1 MACLSIKYLDRELS
15 IEEKSIFLQE
25 ATNDEIQKKELITDH
40 HIVAHLSL
48 LSRDE
53 DKINAEK
60 KLLIFFEKLRKDKIS
75 NEDD

>member
-1 MACLSIKYLDRELS
+1 MACLNIKYLDRELS

-25 ATNDEIQKKELITDH
+25 VTNDEIQKKELITDH
-40 HIVAHLSL
+40 HIVAQLSL

-60 KLLIFFEKLRKDKIS
+60 KLLIFFEKLRKDKIR

>member
-1 MACLSIKYLDRELS
+1 MACLNIKYLDRELS

-40 HIVAHLSL
+40 HIVAQLSL